1 MEFKLL
7 YWYWLV
13 FGMVLIIAELFIPSF
28 TIFWFG
34 LGAILVAGVLLMLPD
49 LAISWQLFI
58 WAIASCTLT
67 FLWFKFFKPLMVD
80 RTKAGI
86 SREAILGETGQ
97 VIRIPEQENRGI
109 VRFTTPLL
117 GADEWPF
124 ILDIPSQEVIT
135 RDNAVIIANAVAYI
149 NIVSPEK
156 SVYGVEDYRLA
167 IQNLVQTS
175 LRSIIGEMDLD
186 DALSSRDEIKARLKA
201 AISDDIADWGITI
214 KTVEIQ
220 DINPSETMQKAMEE
234 QAARERA
241 QGDRDSC

>member
-13 FGMVLIIAELFIPSF
+13 FGMILIIAELFMPSF

-34 LGAILVAGVLLMLPD
+34 LGAILVAGVLLLVPD

-58 WAIASCTLT
+58 WAIASCLLT
-67 FLWFKFFKPLMVD
+67 FLWFKFLKPLMAD

-97 VIRIPEQENRGI
+97 VIKIPEQENRGI

-124 ILDIPSQEVIT
+124 ICE
-135 RDNAVIIANAVAYI
+135 R
-149 NIVSPEK
+149 
-156 SVYGVEDYRLA
+156 
-167 IQNLVQTS
+167 
-175 LRSIIGEMDLD
+175 
-186 DALSSRDEIKARLKA
+186 
-201 AISDDIADWGITI
+201 DIA
-214 KTVEIQ
+214 V
-220 DINPSETMQKAMEE
+220 
-234 QAARERA
+234 
-241 QGDRDSC
+241 GDRVIVKDISGNTLIVVKQKS

>member
-13 FGMVLIIAELFIPSF
+13 FGMVLIIAELLMPSF

-49 LAISWQLFI
+49 LAISWQLFS
-58 WAIASCTLT
+58 WAISSCILT
-67 FLWFKFFKPLMVD
+67 FLWFKLFKPLMVD

-124 ILDIPSQEVIT
+124 ICDQT
-135 RDNAVIIANAVAYI
+135 IAI
-149 NIVSPEK
+149 
-156 SVYGVEDYRLA
+156 
-167 IQNLVQTS
+167 
-175 LRSIIGEMDLD
+175 
-186 DALSSRDEIKARLKA
+186 
-201 AISDDIADWGITI
+201 
-214 KTVEIQ
+214 
-220 DINPSETMQKAMEE
+220 
-234 QAARERA
+234 
-241 QGDRDSC
+241 GDRVMVKDISGNTLIVERRGSN